1 MNFCEHCNFMLYKK
15 LSGVDSCKESVP
27 EDSSI
32 CDLIEYCKNCGF
44 EKQITDDS
52 ISVYS
57 RNYKSSFVIDNI
69 LKNKYIIY
77 DNTLPRLSI
86 DCKNTGCVTHKKFN
100 YLNKTNSFIVNNIPE
115 NIDAVDIYDMLYQ
128 FPYQESFQEVL
139 PEIKTY
145 VKTFNNLRMHYKR
158 IRLSEVVVY
167 YTHAQDE
174 ALDTSENLELLETIN
189 SALKD
194 YLENLSLEDKFLQ
207 KEKLYVEEYK
217 SIENEVIYVKYDPE
231 NMKYLYICVNC
242 GTSW

>member
-15 LSGVDSCKESVP
+15 LSGAESCKESIP
-27 EDSSI
+27 EDSTI
-32 CDLIEYCKNCGF
+32 CDLIEYCKNCGY

-69 LKNKYIIY
+69 LKNKYIVY

-86 DCKNTGCVTHKKFN
+86 DCKNTDCVTHGKFN

-115 NIDAVDIYDMLYQ
+115 NIDEIDIHDMLYQ

-158 IRLSEVVVY
+158 VRLSEVVIY
-167 YTHAQDE
+167 YTNAQDE
-174 ALDTSENLELLETIN
+174 APDTSENLELLETIN

-207 KEKLYVEEYK
+207 KEKMCVEEYK
-217 SIENEVIYVKYDPE
+217 SIEREVIYVKYDPE

>member
-15 LSGVDSCKESVP
+15 ISGVDSDKESIP
-27 EDSSI
+27 EDSTI
-32 CDLIEYCKNCGF
+32 CDLIEYCKNCGY

-69 LKNKYIIY
+69 LKNKYIVY

-86 DCKNTGCVTHKKFN
+86 DCKNTDCVTHGKFN

-115 NIDAVDIYDMLYQ
+115 NIDESDIRDMLYQ

-158 IRLSEVVVY
+158 IRLSEVVIY
-167 YTHAQDE
+167 YTNAQDE
-174 ALDTSENLELLETIN
+174 ALDTSENLELLETIS

-207 KEKLYVEEYK
+207 KEKMCVEEYK
-217 SIENEVIYVKYDPE
+217 SIEREVIYVKYDPE